1 MAGRNVAKEVLG
13 PVAERPIA
21 YCATVGCEQPARPG
35 FRLCEP
41 CEVEQRQ
48 RASNAFCEAQG
59 LTTVE
64 AKRDYCKRLARS
76 FGRGPSFETWAKNL
90 TQTTVDL
97 IERMDGRDSKSL
109 ERLRSAGVIDGRNK
123 LIPLDA
129 RKVAADAY
137 LAERA
142 RLIAQAEGALANLSK
157 SETETTP

>member
-1 MAGRNVAKEVLG
+1 MAGRNAAKEVLG
-13 PVAERPIA
+13 PVAGRPVV
-21 YCATVGCEQPARPG
+21 YCATVGCEQPARRG
-35 FRLCEP
+35 FNLCEP
-41 CEVEQRQ
+41 CETEQRQ
-48 RASNAFCEAQG
+48 RASTAFCESQG
-59 LTTVE
+59 LRTVE
-64 AKRDYCKRLARS
+64 AKREYCKRLARS

-90 TQTTVDL
+90 TQSTVDL

-109 ERLRSAGVIDGRNK
+109 ERLRGAGVIDGRNK

-157 SETETTP
+157 SEVTP